1 MASSELNEQNNVQSV
16 SGNPRGA
23 FFIIQNFNN
32 HKNSIKMQIAIQGVK
47 GAFHEVAARNYFGN
61 EIDILPMLHFS
72 DLAEAV
78 KNGKCDFGIMAVE
91 NTISGTIHSNLNLI
105 REHRLVVCGEE
116 YLRIKQN
123 LVAMKGRSIK
133 DLDEVHS
140 HYMAIN
146 QTRKF
151 FKQHPNVHLVD
162 SIDTALSMKEIAENK
177 LEKRGAI
184 GSLLAAEHYDLEV
197 LAESIETNKK
207 NYTRFL
213 ILKNRDSWSKLP
225 HNKAS
230 IALILDNHQGSLA
243 EILSIISSNNID
255 LSKIESVPLVGEP
268 WHYQFYL
275 DILFKDKT
283 DYQNMINEISI
294 KLDRIDILG
303 KYSSG
308 NQSYTKI
315 HRNGN

>member
-1 MASSELNEQNNVQSV
+1 
-16 SGNPRGA
+16 
-23 FFIIQNFNN
+23 
-32 HKNSIKMQIAIQGVK
+32 MQIAIQGVK
-47 GAFHEVAARNYFGN
+47 GAFHEVAARNHFGN
-61 EIDILPMLHFS
+61 GIDILPKLHFS

-78 KNGKCDFGIMAVE
+78 KNGDCDYGVMAVE

-105 REHRLVVCGEE
+105 REHKLAVCGEE

-123 LVAMKGRSIK
+123 LVAKKGTKIE
-133 DLDEVHS
+133 DLNEVHS

-151 FKQHPNVHLVD
+151 FKQYPNIHLVD
-162 SIDTALSMKEIAENK
+162 SIDTALSMKEIAENN
-177 LEKRGAI
+177 LDNRGGI

-213 ILKNRDSWSKLP
+213 ILRNDKIWKKHTS
-225 HNKAS
+225 NKAS

-243 EILSIISSNNID
+243 EILSTIASYDID

-275 DILFKDKT
+275 DVLFEDKT
-283 DYQNMINEISI
+283 KYKKMINEITA
-294 KLDRIDILG
+294 KLDRLDILG
-303 KYSSG
+303 EYTNG
-308 NQSYTKI
+308 NQSYSKI
-315 HRNGN
+315 HNNDN

>member
-1 MASSELNEQNNVQSV
+1 
-16 SGNPRGA
+16 
-23 FFIIQNFNN
+23 
-32 HKNSIKMQIAIQGVK
+32 MQIAIQGVK
-47 GAFHEVAARNYFGN
+47 GAFHEVAARNYFGD
-61 EIDILPMLHFS
+61 EIDILPKLHFS
-72 DLAEAV
+72 DLAESV
-78 KNGKCDFGIMAVE
+78 KNGDCDYGIMAVE

-105 REHRLVVCGEE
+105 REHKLVVCGEE

-123 LVAMKGRSIK
+123 LVAKKGTKIE
-133 DLDEVHS
+133 DLNEVHS

-162 SIDTALSMKEIAENK
+162 SIDTALSMKEIAENN
-177 LEKRGAI
+177 LDNRGGI

-213 ILKNRDSWSKLP
+213 ILRNDENWKKQTS
-225 HNKAS
+225 NKAS

-243 EILSIISSNNID
+243 EILSTIASYDID

-275 DILFKDKT
+275 DVLFDDKT
-283 DYQNMINEISI
+283 KYKKMINEITK
-294 KLDRIDILG
+294 KLDRLDILG
-303 KYSSG
+303 EYTNG
-308 NQSYTKI
+308 NQSYSKI
-315 HRNGN
+315 HHNDN

>member
-1 MASSELNEQNNVQSV
+1 
-16 SGNPRGA
+16 
-23 FFIIQNFNN
+23 
-32 HKNSIKMQIAIQGVK
+32 MQIAIQGVK

-61 EIDILPMLHFS
+61 DIDILPKLHFS
-72 DLAEAV
+72 DLAESV
-78 KNGKCDFGIMAVE
+78 KNGECDYGIMAVE
-91 NTISGTIHSNLNLI
+91 NTISGTIHANLNLI
-105 REHRLVVCGEE
+105 REHKLVVCGEE

-123 LVAMKGRSIK
+123 LVAKKGTKIG

-162 SIDTALSMKEIAENK
+162 SIDTALSMKEIAEND
-177 LEKRGAI
+177 LDSRGAI

-213 ILKNRDSWSKLP
+213 ILRNDENWKKQP
-225 HNKAS
+225 ANKAS
-230 IALILDNHQGSLA
+230 MALILDNHQGSLA
-243 EILSIISSNNID
+243 EILSIISSHRID

-275 DILFKDKT
+275 DVLFNDKMS
-283 DYQNMINEISI
+283 YQNMIAEISQ
-294 KLDRIDILG
+294 KLDRLEVLG
-303 KYSSG
+303 EYTNG
-308 NQSYTKI
+308 NQSYSKI
-315 HRNGN
+315 HHHDN

>member
-1 MASSELNEQNNVQSV
+1 
-16 SGNPRGA
+16 
-23 FFIIQNFNN
+23 
-32 HKNSIKMQIAIQGVK
+32 MQVAIQGVK

-61 EIDILPMLHFS
+61 EIDILPKLHFS

-78 KNGKCDFGIMAVE
+78 KNGDCDYGIMAVE

-105 REHRLVVCGEE
+105 REHKLVVCGEE

-123 LVAMKGRSIK
+123 LVAKKGTKIE
-133 DLDEVHS
+133 DLNEVHS

-162 SIDTALSMKEIAENK
+162 SIDTALSMKEIAENN
-177 LEKRGAI
+177 LDNRGAI
-184 GSLLAAEHYDLEV
+184 GSLLAAQHYDLEV

-213 ILKNRDSWSKLP
+213 ILRNDENWKKQPS
-225 HNKAS
+225 NKAS
-230 IALILDNHQGSLA
+230 IAMILDNHKGSLA
-243 EILSIISSNNID
+243 EILSIIASYDID
-255 LSKIESVPLVGEP
+255 LSKVESVPLVGEP

-275 DILFKDKT
+275 DVLFDDKT
-283 DYQNMINEISI
+283 KYKKMINEITA
-294 KLDRIDILG
+294 KLDRLDILG
-303 KYSSG
+303 EYTNG
-308 NQSYTKI
+308 NQSYSKI
-315 HRNGN
+315 HHNDN

>member
-1 MASSELNEQNNVQSV
+1 
-16 SGNPRGA
+16 
-23 FFIIQNFNN
+23 
-32 HKNSIKMQIAIQGVK
+32 MQVAIQGVK

-61 EIDILPMLHFS
+61 EIDILPKLHFS

-78 KNGKCDFGIMAVE
+78 KNGDCDYGIMAVE

-105 REHRLVVCGEE
+105 REHKLVVCGEE

-123 LVAMKGRSIK
+123 LVAKKGTKIE
-133 DLDEVHS
+133 DLNEVHS

-162 SIDTALSMKEIAENK
+162 SIDTALSMKEIAENN
-177 LEKRGAI
+177 LDNRGAI

-213 ILKNRDSWSKLP
+213 ILRNDENWKKQPS
-225 HNKAS
+225 NKAS

-243 EILSIISSNNID
+243 EILTAIASYDID
-255 LSKIESVPLVGEP
+255 LSKVESVPLVGEP

-275 DILFKDKT
+275 DVLYNDKMK
-283 DYQNMINEISI
+283 YKKMINEIST
-294 KLDRIDILG
+294 KLDRLDILG
-303 KYSSG
+303 EYTNG
-308 NQSYTKI
+308 NQSYSKI
-315 HRNGN
+315 HHNDN

>member
-1 MASSELNEQNNVQSV
+1 
-16 SGNPRGA
+16 
-23 FFIIQNFNN
+23 
-32 HKNSIKMQIAIQGVK
+32 MQVAIQGVK

-78 KNGKCDFGIMAVE
+78 KNGDCDYGIMAVE

-105 REHRLVVCGEE
+105 REHKLVVCGEE

-123 LVAMKGRSIK
+123 LVAKKGTKIE
-133 DLDEVHS
+133 DLNEVHS

-162 SIDTALSMKEIAENK
+162 SIDTALSMKEIAEND
-177 LEKRGAI
+177 LDNRGGI

-213 ILKNRDSWSKLP
+213 ILRNNENWKKQPS
-225 HNKAS
+225 NKAS
-230 IALILDNHQGSLA
+230 IALILDNHSGSLA
-243 EILSIISSNNID
+243 EILSIIASYQID

-275 DILFKDKT
+275 DVLFDDKT
-283 DYQNMINEISI
+283 KYKKMINEITT
-294 KLDRIDILG
+294 KLDRLDILG
-303 KYSSG
+303 EYTNG
-308 NQSYTKI
+308 NQSYSKI
-315 HRNGN
+315 HHNDN